1 MSWLDDLVA
10 YGQSQLDD
18 RAREALYGRGVT
30 DAQIELFKLGYMDRR
45 LPAVK
50 LPEKFLAWSEGG
62 SKLDDVFVLPLTNTR
77 GEVRG
82 LQFRHVQ
89 RSRKG
94 YMDCIPDKS
103 EAVLFGLGQ
112 AMPYVWKTG
121 EVYLVEGG
129 FDLFPI
135 QRIIPGTIATL
146 TARVV
151 DPLYRVLR
159 RLCSKIWLGYD
170 MDRTGQAAS
179 QRFRKEHGREFEVQ
193 IVSYPQIPK
202 SDGKGLTKDPGE
214 LWEEWGDTRLQAH
227 IRGVLRPENGL
238 ESYHA

>member
-1 MSWLDDLVA
+1 MTWLDDLVSFSK
-10 YGQSQLDD
+10 GQLPD
-18 RAREALYGRGVT
+18 RAREALYARGVT
-30 DAQIELFKLGYMDRR
+30 DEQIEVYEIGYFNGR
-45 LPAVK
+45 LPEGDF
-50 LPEKFLAWSEGG
+50 PDKFIEWSQGG
-62 SKLDDVFVLPLTNTR
+62 SKLTDVFCLPLTNTL
-77 GEVRG
+77 GAVRG
-82 LQFRHVQ
+82 LQFRYVE
-89 RSRKG
+89 RARKG

-103 EAVLFGLGQ
+103 EAVLFGLAQ
-112 AMPYVWKTG
+112 AMPHVWKTG

-179 QRFRKEHGREFEVQ
+179 HKFRKEHGREFEVL

-214 LWEEWGDTRLQAH
+214 LWEEWGDNRLREHMQS
-227 IRGVLRPENGL
+227 ILRPANGL
-238 ESYHA
+238 EFDNA